1 MCRGKALPFSEGR
14 PARNEALV
22 TELITDVHTHPLL
35 AEYKRILT
43 GDANAETA
51 DGVAM
56 PRWTLDLHMENMDE
70 HGIGAGILSLP
81 GMTNVL
87 VGGDACASARRLN
100 DELAT
105 TVSEYPA
112 RLGAFA
118 VVPMHDMDAALA
130 ETAYQTRPRVS
141 PARSLDASS
150 TAIKTDS
157 PDESSTVRSEGD
169 ASRHET
175 DRKRAES
182 ARGRS
187 YRAGLSARTGR

>member
-130 ETAYQTRPRVS
+130 ETALPNQTAGVAGPIV
-141 PARSLDASS
+141 
-150 TAIKTDS
+150 
-157 PDESSTVRSEGD
+157 
-169 ASRHET
+169 
-175 DRKRAES
+175 
-182 ARGRS
+182 GRFQH
-187 YRAGLSARTGR
+187 GNKN